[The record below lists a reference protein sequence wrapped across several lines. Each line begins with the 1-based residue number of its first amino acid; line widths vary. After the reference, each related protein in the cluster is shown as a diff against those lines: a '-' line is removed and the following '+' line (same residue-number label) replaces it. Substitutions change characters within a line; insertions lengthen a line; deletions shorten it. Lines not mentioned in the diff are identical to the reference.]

1 MLPDGK
7 ILFYN
12 NDIHYY
18 SNKYNKLVN
27 NHSILHLEK
36 SVSNTSSVLP
46 MFTSEE
52 YTNFKQILIY
62 TTIASNHA
70 WHTAHPRLND
80 VYITNGSCQ
89 YQANGSYNFYT
100 TLYILNDV
108 IYFYSGS
115 SFYDECTTNL
125 ITQKTNLTI
134 DYGLYSDYV
143 VSCNSEIYIA

>member
-1 MLPDGK
+1 M
-7 ILFYN
+7 N
-12 NDIHYY
+12 N
-18 SNKYNKLVN
+18 N
-27 NHSILHLEK
+27 SILHLEK

-46 MFTSEE
+46 IFTSEE
-52 YTNFKQILIY
+52 YINFKQILIY
-62 TTIASNHA
+62 TTIDSSYTWNAY
-70 WHTAHPRLND
+70 PRLND
-80 VYITNGSCQ
+80 VYIANGACR

-115 SFYDECTTNL
+115 SFYKECITNS

-134 DYGLYSDYV
+134 DYGLHPDYV